1 MTIDSTFNY
10 TYDDFKRV
18 TDTAPSV
25 ADQWVD
31 DMGAVADACTL
42 DAKAS
47 AEDSISS
54 LLKPYHLVAT
64 PPRPKVKPEDVPYVA
79 RQPGEPPFAF
89 ALPDD
94 GMQGHVGDL
103 HIDTKT
109 GMPSVVDGEESVT
122 QQLAD
127 LIIKLKRAG
136 RDQEAIELLLGA
148 GGRVVEGFVDK
159 MSAPNSPKDRMSYMT
174 YSSTDSWR

>member
-1 MTIDSTFNY
+1 MAIDSTFNY

-31 DMGAVADACTL
+31 DMGAVADACAL

-64 PPRPKVKPEDVPYVA
+64 SPRPKVKPEDVPHA
-79 RQPGEPPFAF
+79 TRQPGEAPFAF
-89 ALPDD
+89 ALPDEQS
-94 GMQGHVGDL
+94 QGRSSGNAEVV
-103 HIDTKT
+103 IDPAS
-109 GMPSVVDGEESVT
+109 GMPQTSAET
-122 QQLAD
+122 QALAE
-127 LIIKLKRAG
+127 LIINLKRGG
-136 RDQEAIELLLGA
+136 RDREAIELLLGA
-148 GGRVVEGFVDK
+148 GGRVVDGFDEK
-159 MSAPNSPKDRMSYMT
+159 SEKQYT
-174 YSSTDSWR
+174 YSSNDSWR